1 MMTQVLHCPYCQGTE
16 VEGWRAQAHKALTA
30 TDYRAGVDKF
40 LEVSVDARVYLLNR
54 WPRDQ
59 EDEEHDR
66 HEL

>member
-1 MMTQVLHCPYCQGTE
+1 MTQVLHSPYCQGIK
-16 VEGWRAQAHKALTA
+16 VEGWRAHAHKALTA
-30 TDYRAGVDKF
+30 NDYRAGVDKF
-40 LEVSVDARVYLLNR
+40 LEVSVDARVHLRNR